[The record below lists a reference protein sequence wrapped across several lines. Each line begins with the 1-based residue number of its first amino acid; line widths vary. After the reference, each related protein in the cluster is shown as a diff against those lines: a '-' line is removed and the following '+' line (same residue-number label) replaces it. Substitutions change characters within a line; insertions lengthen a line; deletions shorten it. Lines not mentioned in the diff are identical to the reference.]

1 MTCKLKHDYKI
12 KHTQK
17 KYTTMSEQYQNPL
30 DKSLKE
36 AKSIS

>member
-1 MTCKLKHDYKI
+1 
-12 KHTQK
+12 
-17 KYTTMSEQYQNPL
+17 MSEQYQNPL